1 MANDADRAGREG
13 KRRRVLRKAAGRP
26 DHNKLTLLAV
36 LIGAIAVIVIWLV
49 LS

>member
-1 MANDADRAGREG
+1 MANDADRAGRAA

-26 DHNKLTLLAV
+26 AHDKLILVAL

-49 LS
+49 LI

>member
-1 MANDADRAGREG
+1 MANDADRAGREA

-26 DHNKLTLLAV
+26 AHNKLILLAV
-36 LIGAIAVIVIWLV
+36 LIGAIAVLVIWLV

>member
-13 KRRRVLRKAAGRP
+13 KRRRVLRKTAGLP
-26 DHNKLTLLAV
+26 AHNKLTLLAV